1 MNLWF
6 RGDTSKVW
14 VDKGLRGQRSG
25 GCERALRRPSW
36 LYSWKE
42 FRPELGLLYWE
53 WKENGRNCKPGF
65 MFALQHPYSHPFP
78 LLHSPSQLMIPSSF
92 IGNSSP
98 NHWVG
103 LYTSMYLCVSLSPSF
118 LLLGCKNS
126 PYRRS
131 APPLCSSK
139 GFLFFMIP
147 WSCIISLSLFNIHLS
162 VLFDSPCLLKFQV
175 MLRFSLP
182 ITSFIVKLLQVLST
196 HTASISLSTN
206 CYSVCCNLAHGI
218 ALLKLLFILYHPN
231 HSGLFSGLILVFL
244 SCLAHLTPPS
254 FMKYSF

>member
-1 MNLWF
+1 MENSARLDEALEHCIKHNEAHQRFPWICGLV
-6 RGDTSKVW
+6 GDTSKEW
-14 VDKGLRGQRSG
+14 VDKGLRGQRSA

-103 LYTSMYLCVSLSPSF
+103 LYTSMYLCVSWSPSF

-131 APPLCSSK
+131 APPLCSSN

-182 ITSFIVKLLQVLST
+182 ITSFIVKLLQ
-196 HTASISLSTN
+196 SIVYTY
-206 CYSVCCNLAHGI
+206 CFHFFVY
-218 ALLKLLFILYHPN
+218 KLLFSLLQSGSWYCFAKITL
-231 HSGLFSGLILVFL
+231 HSL
-244 SCLAHLTPPS
+244 SS
-254 FMKYSF
+254 